1 VKQLA
6 NAGLLVRW
14 KGGFALGRPD
24 AAHNGRGPS
33 HNSLLIK
40 QIEQIARRL
49 RVVQPARHFEK

>member
-1 VKQLA
+1 MHKII
-6 NAGLLVRW
+6 
-14 KGGFALGRPD
+14 LGSIFRPD